1 VLCVATGGAK
11 PAQACEII
19 EREALHAIAAIGTGI
34 RTVRFAAHTEY
45 QGIEETIVQ
54 LAGTASS
61 VRDWYVAVA
70 ARHPEGT
77 RGELTRAAFRLAI
90 ALTDDNPKLAERA
103 LQLGLFQR
111 RQ

>member
-1 VLCVATGGAK
+1 ML
-11 PAQACEII
+11 
-19 EREALHAIAAIGTGI
+19 
-34 RTVRFAAHTEY
+34 RFAAHTEY
-45 QGIEETIVQ
+45 KGIEETIVQ

-77 RGELTRAAFRLAI
+77 RGELTRAAFRLAT
-90 ALTDDNPKLAERA
+90 ALTEDYPKLAERA
-103 LQLGLFQR
+103 FELGLFQR